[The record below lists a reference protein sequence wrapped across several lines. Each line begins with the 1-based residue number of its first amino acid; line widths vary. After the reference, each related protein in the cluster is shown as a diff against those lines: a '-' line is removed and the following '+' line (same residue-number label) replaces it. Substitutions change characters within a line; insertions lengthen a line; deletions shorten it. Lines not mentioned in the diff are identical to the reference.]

1 MENENIPLELEGL
14 RLDADNKEFNKAID
28 YILNTD
34 KTIYLTGKAGT
45 GKTTFLKYLKKV
57 THKRMV
63 VLAPTGVAA
72 INASG
77 ETIHSFFHIRPSV
90 YIPEDPLRTS
100 DSELNEL
107 SMKSIF
113 KHLKYSKSKVELI
126 RNLEAIAIDE
136 VSMVRCDIMDVIDKI
151 LRLYR
156 DSTKPFGGV
165 QMILVG
171 DAYQLPPIV
180 KKEEQEILKSSYDGI
195 FFFDSKVMEQI
206 INNNQLIYV
215 ELQKVYRQNDS
226 KFIELLDRVRI
237 NDMQDKD
244 FALFDSKINKDKF
257 INENKSHIILTTT
270 NVKVNY
276 INEKRL
282 AALPTQSKVYNAV
295 VTGTFT
301 EKERPTDIAL
311 ELKVGAQIIFI
322 RNDKENRYYNGK
334 LGVVKHLGEKF
345 LLIETET
352 NNGEKID
359 VTVHPETWKSV
370 SYKWNKTENVIEEEI
385 LGTFMQLPVR
395 LAWAITV
402 HKSQGMS
409 FDRVMADLG
418 NSFETGQVYVALSR
432 CRSLE
437 GLSLSSKIKPQSII
451 ADPRVIEFSKNMS
464 EYYAAEDV
472 MLINQTEK
480 IDEKAK
486 LYSEIIELKKYI
498 KELEYFKSQQVEL
511 YGYDTVSSLRRKNR
525 IKENEYQDEI
535 ARLNVKNRE
544 LKEKIKKLENKES
557 GKTAAELK
565 KEAAAEKARQKQEA
579 AAEKAR
585 KKQEEEN
592 MRKEIESNL
601 RPRLEK
607 EIENR
612 LRPQLTKKI
621 EEEISREYES
631 KLKFAI
637 IEARCE
643 LRNEIDQ
650 YYKEDIELKD
660 RHIDLLNSMVK
671 RRDEQITSMK
681 EKESKAKGRKNDLNE
696 KVKKRDEQINSMKE
710 KESEVKGKINVI
722 KETAHHEEIQQ
733 GTTKQ
738 ETILQEKSTV
748 SDKDNRKKIVSFFK
762 RIFGKNR

>member
-1 MENENIPLELEGL
+1 
-14 RLDADNKEFNKAID
+14 
-28 YILNTD
+28 
-34 KTIYLTGKAGT
+34 
-45 GKTTFLKYLKKV
+45 
-57 THKRMV
+57 MV

-90 YIPEDPLRTS
+90 YIPEDPLRTA

-126 RNLEAIAIDE
+126 RNLETIAIDE

-215 ELQKVYRQNDS
+215 ELQKVYRQDDS

-257 INENKSHIILTTT
+257 TNENKSHIILTTT

-295 VTGTFT
+295 VTGTFA

-437 GLSLSSKIKPQSII
+437 GLLLSSKIKPQSII

-557 GKTAAELK
+557 EKTAAELK
-565 KEAAAEKARQKQEA
+565 KEA

-621 EEEISREYES
+621 EEEISREYEK
-631 KLKFAI
+631 KLEFAI

-650 YYKEDIELKD
+650 YYKEDVELKD

-681 EKESKAKGRKNDLNE
+681 EKESEA
-696 KVKKRDEQINSMKE
+696 
-710 KESEVKGKINVI
+710 KGKINVI

>member
-90 YIPEDPLRTS
+90 YIPEDPLRTA

-257 INENKSHIILTTT
+257 TNENKSHIILTTT

-282 AALPTQSKVYNAV
+282 AALPTPSKVYNAV
-295 VTGTFT
+295 VTGTFA

-681 EKESKAKGRKNDLNE
+681 EKESKAKG
-696 KVKKRDEQINSMKE
+696 
-710 KESEVKGKINVI
+710 KINVVQ
-722 KETAHHEEIQQ
+722 ETAHHEEIQQ
-733 GTTKQ
+733 GISKQ

-762 RIFGKNR
+762 RIFYKNR

>member
-90 YIPEDPLRTS
+90 YIPEDPLRTT

-126 RNLEAIAIDE
+126 RNLETIAIDE
-136 VSMVRCDIMDVIDKI
+136 VSMVRCDIMDVMDKI

-282 AALPTQSKVYNAV
+282 AALPTQSKIYNAV
-295 VTGTFT
+295 VTGTFA

-345 LLIETET
+345 LLIETEA

-437 GLSLSSKIKPQSII
+437 GLLLSSKIKPQSII

-472 MLINQTEK
+472 MIINQTEK

-557 GKTAAELK
+557 EKTAAELK
-565 KEAAAEKARQKQEA
+565 KEA

-621 EEEISREYES
+621 EEEISREYEK
-631 KLKFAI
+631 KLEFAI

-650 YYKEDIELKD
+650 YYKEDVELKD
-660 RHIDLLNSMVK
+660 KHIDLLNSMVK

-681 EKESKAKGRKNDLNE
+681 EKESEA
-696 KVKKRDEQINSMKE
+696 
-710 KESEVKGKINVI
+710 KGKINVVQ
-722 KETAHHEEIQQ
+722 ETAHHEEIQQ
-733 GTTKQ
+733 GITKQ

>member
-1 MENENIPLELEGL
+1 MENANIPLELEGL

-63 VLAPTGVAA
+63 VLAPTGVAS

-90 YIPEDPLRTS
+90 YIPEDPLRTA
-100 DSELNEL
+100 DGELNEL

-226 KFIELLDRVRI
+226 KFIELLDRVRV

-257 INENKSHIILTTT
+257 TNENKSHIILTTT

-282 AALPTQSKVYNAV
+282 AALPTQSKIYNAV
-295 VTGTFT
+295 VTGTFA

-437 GLSLSSKIKPQSII
+437 GLLLSSKIKPQSII

-557 GKTAAELK
+557 EKTAAELK
-565 KEAAAEKARQKQEA
+565 KEAAAEKARQ
-579 AAEKAR
+579 
-585 KKQEEEN
+585 KQEEEN

-621 EEEISREYES
+621 EEEISREYEK
-631 KLKFAI
+631 KLEFAI

-650 YYKEDIELKD
+650 YYKEDVELKD

-681 EKESKAKGRKNDLNE
+681 EKESEA
-696 KVKKRDEQINSMKE
+696 
-710 KESEVKGKINVI
+710 KGKINVVQ
-722 KETAHHEEIQQ
+722 ETAHHEEIQQ

-762 RIFGKNR
+762 RIFCKNR

>member
-90 YIPEDPLRTS
+90 YIPEDPLRTA
-100 DSELNEL
+100 DSELNEI

-136 VSMVRCDIMDVIDKI
+136 VSMVRCDIMDAIDKI

-226 KFIELLDRVRI
+226 KFIELLDRVRV

-295 VTGTFT
+295 VTGTFA

-359 VTVHPETWKSV
+359 VTVHPEIWKSV

-511 YGYDTVSSLRRKNR
+511 YGYDTVSSLKRKNR

-557 GKTAAELK
+557 EKTAAEL
-565 KEAAAEKARQKQEA
+565 KQEA

-621 EEEISREYES
+621 EEEISREYEK
-631 KLKFAI
+631 KLEFAI

-650 YYKEDIELKD
+650 YYKEDVELKD
-660 RHIDLLNSMVK
+660 KHIDLLNSMVK

-681 EKESKAKGRKNDLNE
+681 EKESEA
-696 KVKKRDEQINSMKE
+696 
-710 KESEVKGKINVI
+710 KGKINVVQ
-722 KETAHHEEIQQ
+722 ETAHHEEIQQ
-733 GTTKQ
+733 GITKQ

>member
-57 THKRMV
+57 THKKMV

-90 YIPEDPLRTS
+90 YIPEDPLRTA

-126 RNLEAIAIDE
+126 RNLETIAIDE

-226 KFIELLDRVRI
+226 KFIELLDRVRV

-282 AALPTQSKVYNAV
+282 AALPTQSKIYNAV
-295 VTGTFT
+295 VTGTFA

-437 GLSLSSKIKPQSII
+437 GLLLSSKIKPQSII

-511 YGYDTVSSLRRKNR
+511 YGYDTVSSLKRKNR

-557 GKTAAELK
+557 EKTAAELK

-579 AAEKAR
+579 ATEKAR

-621 EEEISREYES
+621 EEEISREYEK
-631 KLKFAI
+631 KLEFAI

-650 YYKEDIELKD
+650 YYKEDVELKD
-660 RHIDLLNSMVK
+660 KHIDLLNSMVK

-681 EKESKAKGRKNDLNE
+681 EKESEA
-696 KVKKRDEQINSMKE
+696 
-710 KESEVKGKINVI
+710 KGKINVVQ
-722 KETAHHEEIQQ
+722 ETAHHEEIQQ
-733 GTTKQ
+733 GITKQ

>member
-90 YIPEDPLRTS
+90 YIPEDPLRTA

-226 KFIELLDRVRI
+226 KFIELLDRVRV

-257 INENKSHIILTTT
+257 INEDKSHIILTTT

-295 VTGTFT
+295 VTGTFA

-437 GLSLSSKIKPQSII
+437 GLLLSSKIKPQSII

-557 GKTAAELK
+557 EKTAAEL
-565 KEAAAEKARQKQEA
+565 KQEA

-621 EEEISREYES
+621 EEEISREYEK
-631 KLKFAI
+631 KLEFAI

-650 YYKEDIELKD
+650 YYKEDVELKD

-681 EKESKAKGRKNDLNE
+681 EKESEA
-696 KVKKRDEQINSMKE
+696 
-710 KESEVKGKINVI
+710 KGKINVVQ
-722 KETAHHEEIQQ
+722 ETVHHEEIQQ
-733 GTTKQ
+733 GITKQ

>member
-257 INENKSHIILTTT
+257 TNENKSHIILTTT

-282 AALPTQSKVYNAV
+282 AALPTQSKIYNAV
-295 VTGTFT
+295 VTGTFA

-621 EEEISREYES
+621 EEEISREYEK
-631 KLKFAI
+631 KLEFAI

-650 YYKEDIELKD
+650 YYKEDVELKD

-681 EKESKAKGRKNDLNE
+681 EKESKAKG
-696 KVKKRDEQINSMKE
+696 
-710 KESEVKGKINVI
+710 KINVVQ
-722 KETAHHEEIQQ
+722 ETAHHEEIQQ
-733 GTTKQ
+733 GISKQ

>member
-28 YILNTD
+28 CILNTD

-90 YIPEDPLRTS
+90 YIPEDPLRTA

-226 KFIELLDRVRI
+226 KFIELLDRVRV

-257 INENKSHIILTTT
+257 TNENKSHIILTTT

-295 VTGTFT
+295 VTGTFA

-437 GLSLSSKIKPQSII
+437 GLLLSSKIKPQSII

-557 GKTAAELK
+557 EKTAAELK

-621 EEEISREYES
+621 EEEISREYEK
-631 KLKFAI
+631 KLEFAI

-650 YYKEDIELKD
+650 YYKEDVELKD

-681 EKESKAKGRKNDLNE
+681 EKESEA
-696 KVKKRDEQINSMKE
+696 
-710 KESEVKGKINVI
+710 KGKINVVQ
-722 KETAHHEEIQQ
+722 ETAHHEEIQQ
-733 GTTKQ
+733 GISKQ

-748 SDKDNRKKIVSFFK
+748 SDKDSRKKIVSFFK

>member
-34 KTIYLTGKAGT
+34 KMIYLTGKAGT
-45 GKTTFLKYLKKV
+45 GKTTFIKYLKKV

-90 YIPEDPLRTS
+90 YILEDPLRTA
-100 DSELNEL
+100 DGELNEL

-282 AALPTQSKVYNAV
+282 AALPTQSKIYNAV
-295 VTGTFT
+295 VTGTFA

-311 ELKVGAQIIFI
+311 ELKVGTQIIFI

-437 GLSLSSKIKPQSII
+437 GLLLSSKIKPQSII

-511 YGYDTVSSLRRKNR
+511 YGYDTVSSLKRKNR

-565 KEAAAEKARQKQEA
+565 KEAAAEKARQKQE
-579 AAEKAR
+579 
-585 KKQEEEN
+585 EEN

-621 EEEISREYES
+621 EEEISREYEK
-631 KLKFAI
+631 KLEFAI

-650 YYKEDIELKD
+650 YYKEDVELKD

-681 EKESKAKGRKNDLNE
+681 EKES
-696 KVKKRDEQINSMKE
+696 
-710 KESEVKGKINVI
+710 EVKGKINVVQ
-722 KETAHHEEIQQ
+722 ETAHHEEIQQ
-733 GTTKQ
+733 GITKQ

-762 RIFGKNR
+762 RIFYKNR